1 MVYYDEIKPGAVVWM
16 DPEILEAHGVSCPRW
31 SWDRI
36 GKVRPY
42 LCVWTDGERA
52 IFVAMSSQAGT
63 YWHPRLFI
71 PPQYRVGSPKFRQTE
86 QHVCG
91 DGNFYDGPLHA
102 FQAAS
107 EPDRSWRGHRNGV
120 REDFLPEALDFIGLG
135 RLA

>member
-1 MVYYDEIKPGAVVWM
+1 MVDLIEIQAGVVVWM
-16 DPEILEAHGVSCPRW
+16 DPEILEEHDVFCPRW
-31 SWDRI
+31 PWDRLD
-36 GKVRPY
+36 KVRPY

-71 PPQYRVGSPKFRQTE
+71 PAQYRIGSHKFRETE
-86 QHVCG
+86 QYVCG
-91 DGNFYDGPLHA
+91 DGNLYEGPLSS

-107 EPDRSWRGHRNGV
+107 EPDRGWRGNRNRV
-120 REDFLPEALDFIGLG
+120 HETFLPLILNFVGLG